1 MKPLGMIG
9 GLGPESTVDYY
20 RCLVEEYRERTRND
34 SYPPILI
41 NSIDLQKARW
51 MVEQKKYAELS
62 AYLVEEVERLAN
74 AGAVLGFL
82 SANTPH
88 IVFDEVR
95 ERCTLP
101 LVSIVEAACQAAKE
115 LGYRRLGLIGTAF
128 TMQARFFPEV
138 FARAGM
144 SIAVPTDEEQQYI
157 HEKYLNE
164 LVKGAFL
171 PETRSRV
178 LQIVEAMKLR
188 DQIDAII
195 LGGTELP
202 LLLTDASSA
211 SVPLLDTTRIHV
223 KAILSQW
230 LGTFGG
236 AQP

>member
-20 RCLVEEYRERTRND
+20 HCLVEEYRAQTRDD

-41 NSIDLQKARW
+41 NSIDLQKARRF
-51 MVEQKKYAELS
+51 VEEKKYSELTS
-62 AYLVEEVERLAN
+62 YLVEEIERLAD

-88 IVFDEVR
+88 IVFDQVR

-101 LVSIVEAACQAAKE
+101 LVSIVEAACQAAKK

-138 FARAGM
+138 FGKDGM
-144 SIAVPTDEEQQYI
+144 SITVPTPEEQEYI
-157 HEKYLNE
+157 HEKYLGE

-171 PETRSRV
+171 PETRRRI
-178 LQIVEAMKLR
+178 LEIVGAMKTR
-188 DQIDAII
+188 DQIDAMI
-195 LGGTELP
+195 LGGTELS
-202 LLLTDASSA
+202 LLLTDSTKAA
-211 SVPLLDTTRIHV
+211 VPLLDTARIHV
-223 KAILSQW
+223 KAVLEQW
-230 LGTFGG
+230 LGASGVP
-236 AQP
+236 QP

>member
-1 MKPLGMIG
+1 
-9 GLGPESTVDYY
+9 
-20 RCLVEEYRERTRND
+20 
-34 SYPPILI
+34 
-41 NSIDLQKARW
+41 
-51 MVEQKKYAELS
+51 
-62 AYLVEEVERLAN
+62 
-74 AGAVLGFL
+74 
-82 SANTPH
+82 
-88 IVFDEVR
+88 
-95 ERCTLP
+95 
-101 LVSIVEAACQAAKE
+101 
-115 LGYRRLGLIGTAF
+115 
-128 TMQARFFPEV
+128 
-138 FARAGM
+138 M
-144 SIAVPTDEEQQYI
+144 SIAVPTDEEQLYI

-202 LLLTDASSA
+202 LLLTDVSSA